1 MALVDRLAVARGD
14 KPAHRILRNAQLVN
28 VITGEIYST
37 DIVVHDEFVVALGE
51 GYTAEEEIDLNG
63 KYVCPGFI
71 DAHVHIESS
80 LCTPPEFARAV
91 VPHGV
96 TSIAADPHEIANVL
110 GLQGINYMLESSEHI
125 PMDVFIMA
133 SSCVPAT
140 HMETSGAN
148 LEADDLSLLLNNPRV
163 PGLAE
168 VMNFP
173 GVVFGDEG
181 MLDKLD
187 LYKDKVLDGHCPALT
202 GKQLNAYVTSG
213 IMSEHE
219 CTTVEEAMEKL
230 RLGMTILIREGTTT
244 RNLKPLLP
252 MVTPENHQH
261 LCFCTDDR
269 IPASL
274 VDDGSIDY
282 MVRVAIEF
290 GLDPI
295 LAIRMGTLNTARYF
309 RLYDRG
315 VIAPSKRADM
325 VVFSDIQDLRAEMVF
340 KDGQLVA
347 KDGAM
352 VTEHA
357 AQGAIS
363 LPNTMNL
370 TQDAIDFTIRAQGEQ
385 MRVIGAIGDQV
396 VTGHLTESATVVD
409 GFAVSDTE
417 RDILKMAVLERHHA
431 SGKIGKGFIKGFGLK
446 RGALAGTVGHDH
458 HNLIVIG
465 TDDASMQAAVQAVI
479 DMKGGLAAV
488 DGDTVLATLP
498 LPVAGLMSDEPME
511 TVREKYDAMI
521 AAAHELGSELPD
533 PMMTMSFMGLEVIP
547 SLKLTDIGLVDVE
560 KFELVE
566 LFI

>member
-37 DIVVHDEFVVALGE
+37 DIVVHDEFIVALGE
-51 GYTAEEEIDLNG
+51 GYTAEEEIDLKG

-181 MLDKLD
+181 MLDKLS

-252 MVTPENHQH
+252 MVTPENHH
-261 LCFCTDDR
+261 YLCFCTDDR

-325 VVFSDIQDLRAEMVF
+325 VVFSDIQDLHAEMVF

-370 TQDAIDFTIRAQGEQ
+370 TQDAIDFSIRAQGEQ

-409 GFAVSDTE
+409 GFVVSDTE